1 VVAGYAPMWDA
12 PAWVGAWMTTR
23 EGGQG
28 VPPYDGFNLA
38 DHVGDDP
45 AVVAQHRAQLAAHVQ
60 RPLALLRQVHGHAV
74 CQRGLHNLS
83 QQPQADAQ
91 FTRERGLALAI
102 GVADCLPVLWAHR
115 QVPVVAASHAGWRGL
130 AAGVLERT
138 LAHMAQAI
146 GQTPEAC
153 AAQCAVWLGPC
164 IGPTAFEVGAEV
176 VNALQPM
183 PPAVGTPHP
192 ARPGRWLL
200 NLPALARQRLQRLGV
215 AQPQGNDG
223 SDPWCTVGNRAR
235 YFSHR
240 RDGTAQGGTGRMLA
254 CVWLG

>member
-1 VVAGYAPMWDA
+1 MVAGYAPMWDA

-83 QQPQADAQ
+83 QQPRADAQ

-192 ARPGRWLL
+192 ARPGKLLL